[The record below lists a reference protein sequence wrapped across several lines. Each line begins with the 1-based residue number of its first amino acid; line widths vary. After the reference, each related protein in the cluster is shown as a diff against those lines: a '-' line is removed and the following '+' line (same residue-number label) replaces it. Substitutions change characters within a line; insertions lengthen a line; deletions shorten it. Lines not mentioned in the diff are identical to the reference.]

1 MPMTIAL
8 NTLGRWPRWAP
19 AVTLTAVLA
28 ACAPLSTVAPDAG
41 HAQLRTPHPES
52 TTEMLSRM
60 APAPG
65 LRLPKP
71 LEAERPHDQAGMA
84 SWYGPGLHGRRTAS
98 GERFD
103 QYALTAAHPSL
114 PFGTLVC
121 VLSPNNGKSVVVRIN
136 DRGPFSKKR
145 IIDLSKGAAQA
156 LEMSGLRAVELWRLD
171 DGEDSCPE
179 HLLAQ
184 ATTPDADAHTP

>member
-1 MPMTIAL
+1 MKMFCSFSGRPLGWGAAL
-8 NTLGRWPRWAP
+8 ALA
-19 AVTLTAVLA
+19 ALLA
-28 ACAPLSTVAPDAG
+28 ACAPFSHQPPDSGQA
-41 HAQLRTPHPES
+41 HLRTPHTES